1 MNSYISQKILNPA
14 LLKVNPDPAL
24 DVILVIPAFYEDN
37 LLLALDSLV
46 QANTLG
52 INVEVLPVLN
62 YPENKG
68 AQFQDFHE
76 QQRAQLLLYSEKNNR
91 SGFTIHCLPIQLLP
105 AKHAGV
111 GLARKIGMDEAV
123 RRFHHIRKPKG
134 IILNFDADCIC

>member
-76 QQRAQLLLYSEKNNR
+76 QQRAQLLLYSEKITGQDSQSIACRYNCFLLNMQVWDWPEKQEWMKQF
-91 SGFTIHCLPIQLLP
+91 GDFTIL
-105 AKHAGV
+105 
-111 GLARKIGMDEAV
+111 EN
-123 RRFHHIRKPKG
+123 PKES
-134 IILNFDADCIC
+134 F